1 MSNKMVKKRFDEKKL
16 ASFFLRIGLA
26 TVFLYAGIA
35 TFLNPTAWIGF
46 IPAWVRS
53 IIPTNIFLLIH
64 AVLDIAIGMW
74 LITGRK
80 PFYASVVAGLAL
92 LAIIVFNL
100 GALDIIF
107 RDIAIFFSAVALM
120 ILNLKRVK

>member
-1 MSNKMVKKRFDEKKL
+1 MVKKRFDENKL

-35 TFLNPTAWIGF
+35 TILNPTAWVCF
-46 IPAWVRS
+46 IPMWVRN

-64 AVLDIAIGMW
+64 AVLDITIGMW

-80 PFYASVVAGLAL
+80 IFYASVVAGLAL

-107 RDIAIFFSAVALM
+107 RDIAILFSVVALM
-120 ILNLKRVK
+120 ILHFKKVK